1 MSGTALGLLSG
12 LALGL
17 AAAFGGFT
25 AFSLVLVFAA
35 IGLMIGRV
43 ADGKLDLTQLLSRE
57 RD

>member
-17 AAAFGGFT
+17 TAAFGGFT
-25 AFSLVLVFAA
+25 AFLLVLVFAA
-35 IGLMIGRV
+35 IGVTVGRV
-43 ADGKLDLTQLLSRE
+43 ADGKLDLAQLLGRE

>member
-25 AFSLVLVFAA
+25 AFLLVLVFAA
-35 IGLMIGRV
+35 IGVTVGRV
-43 ADGKLDLTQLLSRE
+43 ADGKLDLAQLLGRE